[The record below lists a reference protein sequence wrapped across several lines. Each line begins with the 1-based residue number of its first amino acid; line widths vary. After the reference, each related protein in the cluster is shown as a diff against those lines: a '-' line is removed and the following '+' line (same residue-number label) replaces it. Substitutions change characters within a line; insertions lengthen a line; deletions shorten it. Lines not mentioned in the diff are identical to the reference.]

1 LTPLKNVLLLAKEP
15 NFNMQSL
22 QNYLLIASPSME
34 DPYFARTVTY
44 ICEHNEHG
52 AMGLVI
58 NQPVGMKLKELVA
71 QVDDKAEVIDEKAQ
85 DIILAG
91 GPVSQDRGFIL
102 HTTQPGWTSSL
113 TMTPEVMV
121 TTSKDIISS
130 LGNKDAPEKSL
141 IMLGYAG
148 WTAGQLEE
156 EIQTSSWLM
165 VEADTEILFDTP
177 IHKKWETAVQRL
189 GIDVWQLG
197 PDIGHA

>member
-1 LTPLKNVLLLAKEP
+1 
-15 NFNMQSL
+15 MDSL

-71 QVDDKAEVIDEKAQ
+71 QVDDKAEVFKEKA
-85 DIILAG
+85 DNIVLAG

-102 HTTQPGWTSSL
+102 HTTQPGWTASL
-113 TMTPEVMV
+113 SMTSEIMV

-130 LGNKDAPEKSL
+130 LGNDQAPEKSL
-141 IMLGYAG
+141 VILGYAG

-156 EIQTSSWLM
+156 EIQTNSWLM
-165 VEADTEILFDTP
+165 VEADTEILFDVP

-197 PDIGHA
+197 PDVGHA

>member
-1 LTPLKNVLLLAKEP
+1 ME
-15 NFNMQSL
+15 SL
-22 QNYLLIASPSME
+22 QNYLLIASPSMD

-58 NQPVGMKLKELVA
+58 NQPVGMKLKELVE
-71 QVDDKAEVIDEKAQ
+71 QVDNKAEVIDEKAE

-102 HTTQPGWTSSL
+102 HTSQLGWISSL
-113 TMTPEVMV
+113 TMTPQIMV

-130 LGNKDAPEKSL
+130 LGNKNAPEKSL

-156 EIQTSSWLM
+156 EIQTNSWLM

>member
-1 LTPLKNVLLLAKEP
+1 ME
-15 NFNMQSL
+15 SL
-22 QNYLLIASPSME
+22 QNYLLIASPSMD

-58 NQPVGMKLKELVA
+58 NQPVGMKLKELVE
-71 QVDDKAEVIDEKAQ
+71 QVDDKAEVIDEKAE
-85 DIILAG
+85 DIVLAG

-102 HTTQPGWTSSL
+102 HTSQPGWISSL
-113 TMTPEVMV
+113 TMTPEIMV

-130 LGNKDAPEKSL
+130 LGNKEAPEKSL

-156 EIQTSSWLM
+156 EIQTNSWLM
-165 VEADTEILFDTP
+165 VEADADILFDTP

-189 GIDVWQLG
+189 GIDVWHLG

>member
-1 LTPLKNVLLLAKEP
+1 ME
-15 NFNMQSL
+15 SL
-22 QNYLLIASPSME
+22 QNYLLIASPSMD

-58 NQPVGMKLKELVA
+58 NQPVGMKLKELVE
-71 QVDDKAEVIDEKAQ
+71 QVDDKAEVIDEKAE
-85 DIILAG
+85 DIVLAG

-102 HTTQPGWTSSL
+102 HTSQPGWISSL

-130 LGNKDAPEKSL
+130 LGNKEAPEKSL

-156 EIQTSSWLM
+156 EIQTNSWLM

>member
-1 LTPLKNVLLLAKEP
+1 LLLAKEP

>member
-1 LTPLKNVLLLAKEP
+1 
-15 NFNMQSL
+15 MQSL

-44 ICEHNEHG
+44 ICEHNDKG

-58 NQPVGMKLKELVA
+58 NQPVGMKLKQLVE
-71 QVDDKAEVIDEKAQ
+71 QVDEKAEVIDDKAE
-85 DIILAG
+85 DIVLAG

-102 HTTQPGWTSSL
+102 HTSQPGWSSSL
-113 TMTPEVMV
+113 SMNSEIMV

-130 LGNKDAPEKSL
+130 LGNHAAPEKSL

-156 EIQTSSWLM
+156 EIQTNSWLM
-165 VEADTEILFDTP
+165 VEADTEILFDVP
-177 IHKKWETAVQRL
+177 IHKKWETAVHRL
-189 GIDVWQLG
+189 GIDVWQIG
-197 PDIGHA
+197 PDVGHA

>member
-1 LTPLKNVLLLAKEP
+1 
-15 NFNMQSL
+15 MDSL

-58 NQPVGMKLKELVA
+58 NQPVGMKLKELVE
-71 QVDDKAEVIDEKAQ
+71 QVDEKAEVLKEKA
-85 DIILAG
+85 DNIVLAG

-102 HTTQPGWTSSL
+102 HTTQPGWSASLSMTS
-113 TMTPEVMV
+113 EIMV

-130 LGNKDAPEKSL
+130 LGNAQAPEKSL
-141 IMLGYAG
+141 VILGYAG

-156 EIQTSSWLM
+156 EIQTNSWLM
-165 VEADTEILFDTP
+165 VEADTEILFDVP

-197 PDIGHA
+197 PDVGHA